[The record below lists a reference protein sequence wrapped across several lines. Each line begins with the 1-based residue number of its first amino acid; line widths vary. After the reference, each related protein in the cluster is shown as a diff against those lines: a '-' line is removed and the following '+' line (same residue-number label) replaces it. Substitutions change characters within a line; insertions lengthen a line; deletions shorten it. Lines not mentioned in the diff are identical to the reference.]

1 MTDTTVS
8 TAAAAGGATKKRDR
22 VAQHSYLDDEGN
34 KVEAEEAATGYSYE
48 MEGEGDEPL
57 EFSWYWKDANEIE
70 RRMLAIFGAKTLAT
84 NESSQLRNNEKKKGT
99 DEASPENQM
108 EAVKARFALMRQDI
122 PQWVDRSREGAA
134 VKVDKN
140 ALAGAICDI
149 LVKDKKKTQQEI
161 DESHF
166 VKVLQKLEEDPAFVR
181 KARQVPAVNEAYAKR
196 IGRTTATV
204 DDFADL

>member
-1 MTDTTVS
+1 MTDTTQATS
-8 TAAAAGGATKKRDR
+8 AAVKKATRDR
-22 VAQHSYLDDEGN
+22 VAEHAYLNDESE
-34 KVEAEEAATGYSYE
+34 KVESEEAATGYSYT
-48 MEGEGDEPL
+48 MEGDGDEPL

-84 NESSQLRNNEKKKGT
+84 NESSQIRNNQKIKGT

-108 EAVKARFALMRQDI
+108 EAVKARFALMRQDP
-122 PQWVDRSREGAA
+122 PQWVDRTREGAA
-134 VKVDKN
+134 VKIDKN

-149 LVKDKKKTQQEI
+149 LIKDKKKTQAEV
-161 DESHF
+161 DEGHYA
-166 VKVLQKLEEDPAFVR
+166 KVLQKLEEDPTFVR